1 MKSPVQR
8 IFEAL
13 LLLFL
18 WAVYAEAAPKYQFK
32 IATLAPEGSVWIE
45 QFNAFAKEVNEK
57 TSGEVSFKIY
67 PGGIMG
73 DDQAMYRK
81 MKAGQL
87 HGGGFTMTGIAS
99 VVPDFRVMAIPF
111 LFGSYAEV
119 DAVSAALQPRF
130 NKKFE
135 EQGLELMAMT
145 EVGFI
150 YTMSTQPIN
159 TVADLQ
165 KATAWTPAGDPLSE
179 GFLQEMG
186 ITPVQL
192 SIPDVLS
199 SLQTGL
205 INTVFNSLYGSIVL
219 QWFTKA
225 VNITDAPFGYAYGV
239 FLLDQKKFA
248 ELPPSHAAA
257 IRESAASH
265 FSLLLQDTRKSN
277 EESRSVLGQRGVR
290 FIAAD
295 PAAIA
300 EFAKYRDAAIQKPK
314 GKAFSGEIYQAAVS
328 ALDGFRAKNGKSK

>member
-18 WAVYAEAAPKYQFK
+18 GVVYAEAAPKYQFK
-32 IATLAPEGSVWIE
+32 IAPLAPEGSVWIE

-67 PGGIMG
+67 RGGIMG

-265 FSLLLQDTRKSN
+265 FALLLQDTRKSN

-300 EFAKYRDAAIQKPK
+300 EFAKYRDAAIQKLK
-314 GKAFSGEIYQAAVS
+314 GKAFSEEIYQAAVS
-328 ALDGFRAKNGKSK
+328 ALDSFRAKNGKNK